1 MYPLELDAW
10 LAPFVQQTVAAVAL
24 TATLLGGT
32 PQPPPMIGK
41 ELQSKLQA
49 PTEDQPQI
57 QIPSK
62 LPSSVADKNAP
73 IVEALLYLED
83 PQSRP
88 APLETIVITV
98 RDISTPDSV
107 LAGAKIPV
115 SKARF
120 PIQLRLFSQNIV
132 DPQGWSKA
140 QDVLVRAIVCPAESA
155 SIPCSESEA
164 TMKAEGVAKL
174 VQNLPGLAPDVTV
187 RAGAALPLKGK

>member
-1 MYPLELDAW
+1 MRPVFCLQISFWTLLFMYPLELDAW

-73 IVEALLYLED
+73 IVEGTCKHTD
-83 PQSRP
+83 FTDDTFRW
-88 APLETIVITV
+88 T
-98 RDISTPDSV
+98 
-107 LAGAKIPV
+107 
-115 SKARF
+115 
-120 PIQLRLFSQNIV
+120 
-132 DPQGWSKA
+132 
-140 QDVLVRAIVCPAESA
+140 
-155 SIPCSESEA
+155 
-164 TMKAEGVAKL
+164 
-174 VQNLPGLAPDVTV
+174 
-187 RAGAALPLKGK
+187 